1 MSRLHV
7 LIHRPRRTL
16 AALATVLVAVGITA
30 ASGASFTASSAN
42 PGNSFATGTL
52 SMSNSKAGTFI
63 LSASDMRP
71 GDAATLGTV
80 DIANSG
86 SLSGTFTLVRG
97 TPADS
102 DSTNPLSAKL
112 NVIVTD
118 CGTFA
123 SGTPVCGDSNDVVK
137 YTGTLAAMPSSTA
150 MGTFAAAEKHRYQFS
165 VALDSSAGNAY
176 QGDSSVTQFDWNA
189 A

>member
-7 LIHRPRRTL
+7 LVHRPRRTL

-30 ASGASFTASSAN
+30 ASGANFTASSAN

-71 GDAATLGTV
+71 GDPATTGTV
-80 DIANSG
+80 DIANTG
-86 SLSGTFTLVRG
+86 SLSGAFTLVRG

-102 DSTNPLSAKL
+102 DSTNPLSGKL
-112 NVIVTD
+112 NVLVTD

-123 SGTPVCGDSNDVVK
+123 SGTPVCGDAGDVQK
-137 YTGTLAAMPSSTA
+137 YAGTLAAMGTTS

-165 VALDSSAGNAY
+165 VSLDSSAGNAY

-189 A
+189 S